1 MEGNMR
7 ERGPALRIPKVSV
20 MPARGPVGNWPDP
33 L

>member
-7 ERGPALRIPKVSV
+7 ERGPAVRLPMVSG
-20 MPARGPVGNWPDP
+20 MLARGPVGNWPDP